1 MHRSACCE
9 LNFLGSDAHA
19 RARARVCVCVCVVC
33 VCVQA
38 ERNKVRENILVV
50 DFVYNSCERE
60 KEVVK
65 EITNFIRKRGI
76 WKKKQEL

>member
-1 MHRSACCE
+1 
-9 LNFLGSDAHA
+9 
-19 RARARVCVCVCVVC
+19 VCVVC

-38 ERNKVRENILVV
+38 ERNKVRESILVV